1 MRDLAQHITDLFE
14 NSVRAGARRVKI
26 ELDQQQTTDTMVLR
40 VADDGCGMTPDVV
53 ARVTDPFFTSRTC
66 RRVGLGLPLLEAS
79 ARRCEGRLLVQSEPA
94 HGTVVEATFQMSH
107 IDIPPLGDLGTTLMC
122 AIVGHPE
129 IDVLYH
135 HTADGRTF
143 ELDSAAI
150 RSELGEVPLSHP
162 SVIRWLE
169 QYISEALASAGA
181 VTPNEEEA
189 HA

>member
-1 MRDLAQHITDLFE
+1 MK
-14 NSVRAGARRVKI
+14 V
-26 ELDQQQTTDTMVLR
+26 ELDRQETTDTLTLR
-40 VADDGCGMTPDVV
+40 VSDDGCGMSRDVA

-66 RRVGLGLPLLEAS
+66 RHVGLGLPLLDAS
-79 ARRCEGRLLVQSEPA
+79 ARRCEGRLVVESELGR
-94 HGTVVEATFQMSH
+94 GTVVEATFRLNH
-107 IDIPPLGDLGTTLMC
+107 IDLPPLGDLVTTLMC

-129 IDVLYH
+129 VDVRYR
-135 HTADGRTF
+135 HTVDGRSF

-150 RSELGEVPLSHP
+150 TSELGEVPLSHP

-169 QYISEALASAGA
+169 QYISDGVVSAGA